1 MRHVY
6 GSLPSTHRAAGW
18 GGRCWWQRQGGEEDG
33 ASSRI
38 QNRDS
43 VVGHCPACCRAD
55 PLTVCLLQPS
65 YSLEHSVTL
74 GAGYSVREQE
84 DKSMYRDRL

>member
-1 MRHVY
+1 M
-6 GSLPSTHRAAGW
+6 SLSPQHTGPQEGERW
-18 GGRCWWQRQGGEEDG
+18 WWQRQGGEEDG

-55 PLTVCLLQPS
+55 PLTVCYLQPS

-84 DKSMYRDRL
+84 DKSIYRDRL